1 MAMISVLLRVFVSG
15 ALVVCVVCGER
26 LVRAAEDLEPL
37 RHNNPGLDVD
47 LGVGLWAWPLPMD
60 FDGDGD
66 LDLVV
71 SCPDKPSN
79 GTYFFEN
86 PGGAKMPVFKPSVRI
101 GKGYQNIR
109 VSYVD
114 GKPRVLVP
122 GAEFERF
129 TEKRFDVRK
138 AIDVPGGVLKDRK
151 VRGNP
156 WHYVDFDGDENLD
169 VLIGFDDWTDFGYFD
184 TGWEGAFDEHGK
196 WKRGPL
202 RGMIYV
208 ARNAGTNDAPR
219 YEQAKRIDA
228 GDGPLEVYGWPS
240 PCVADFDGDG
250 DLDIVCGEFLDQFT
264 YFENVGTRQAPRYA
278 AGTRLVHNGKP
289 LAMDLQ
295 MIVPTPID
303 WDADGDI
310 DLIVGDEDGRVALVE
325 NTGRI
330 AGRVPGFS
338 PPVYFQ
344 QQADRLKCG
353 ALATPVGFD
362 WDGDGDDDIVSGNTA
377 GYVEFFEN
385 LGAGEQGMPRW
396 AAPKRLAADGKI
408 IRIQAGENGSV
419 QGPCEAKWGYT
430 TLSVADW
437 NVDGLPDLV
446 VNSIWGK
453 VVWYEN
459 AGTRK
464 EAKLLAAKAID
475 VEWPD
480 KTPKPEWNW
489 WNPTSKELVTQWRT
503 TPVAVDYN
511 CDKLP
516 DLVMLDHEGYLALFP
531 RRRGDDG
538 KLLLMPGQRVFVD
551 EVGTPLQMNA
561 GRAGKSGRRKLC
573 VVDWD
578 GDGRLDVL
586 ANGTN
591 AEWLRNV
598 RDEAGRV
605 VLKNMGPLGK
615 RNLAAHDTSPSTV
628 DWDQDGR
635 RDLILGAEDG
645 VIYLLRTGASAGA
658 SAKMP

>member
-1 MAMISVLLRVFVSG
+1 MSRLMAMASVAS
-15 ALVVCVVCGER
+15 ACVAMLGTC
-26 LVRAAEDLEPL
+26 VRAADADLEPL
-37 RHNNPGLDVD
+37 RYNHPGLVVD

-86 PGGAKMPVFKPSVRI
+86 PGGGKMPVFKPGVRI
-101 GKGYQNIR
+101 GRGYQNIR
-109 VSYVD
+109 VSHV
-114 GKPRVLVP
+114 GGVPRVLVP
-122 GAEFERF
+122 GEEFVEFRSKHFAEQ
-129 TEKRFDVRK
+129 K
-138 AIDVPGGVLKDRK
+138 ALDVPGGVLEGRK
-151 VRGNP
+151 IRGNM
-156 WHYVDFDGDENLD
+156 WHYVDFDGDGKLD

-184 TGWEGAFDEHGK
+184 TGWEGAYDERGK

-202 RGMIYV
+202 RGKLYV

-219 YEQAKRIDA
+219 YEQATRIDA

-250 DLDIVCGEFLDQFT
+250 DLDIVCGEFLDKFT
-264 YFENVGTRQAPRYA
+264 YFQNVGTRRGAKYA
-278 AGTRLVHNGKP
+278 AGRRLVHEGKP
-289 LAMDLQ
+289 IAMDLQ

-303 WDADGDI
+303 WDGDGDV

-325 NTGRI
+325 HTGRVV
-330 AGRVPGFS
+330 AGVPSFL
-338 PPVYFQ
+338 PPVYFRQ
-344 QQADRLKCG
+344 EADRLKCG

-362 WDGDGDDDIVSGNTA
+362 WDGDGDEDIVSGNTA
-377 GYVEFFEN
+377 GYVEWFEN
-385 LGAGEQGMPRW
+385 LGPGDGGLPRW
-396 AAPKRLAADGKI
+396 AAPRKLSADGET

-437 NVDGLPDLV
+437 NVDGLLDLV

-459 AGTRK
+459 AGTRAA
-464 EAKLLAAKAID
+464 AKLLAARPVE

-480 KTPKPEWNW
+480 ATPKPEWNW
-489 WNPTSKELVTQWRT
+489 WNPQGKELVTQWRT
-503 TPVAVDYN
+503 TPAVVDFN
-511 CDKLP
+511 GDALP
-516 DLVMLDHEGYLALFP
+516 DLVMLDHEGFLALFA
-531 RRRGDDG
+531 RRRGEEG
-538 KLLLMPGQRVFVD
+538 MLRLLPGERAFVD
-551 EVGTPLQMNA
+551 ESGKPLQLNA
-561 GRAGKSGRRKLC
+561 GRAGRSGRRKLC
-573 VVDWD
+573 IADWD

-586 ANGTN
+586 LNGTN

-598 RDEAGRV
+598 GEGDGRT
-605 VLKNMGPLGK
+605 VLKSMGPLAK

-628 DWDQDGR
+628 DWNGDGR

-645 VIYLLRTGASAGA
+645 AIYFLQNAGA
-658 SAKMP
+658 DF